1 MADIVIIALV
11 IAYCIFLYVRHRRKK
26 KNGETGCSGCCGCCA
41 NCGGCAPMGDCNR
54 MPDPKS

>member
-26 KNGETGCSGCCGCCA
+26 KNGETGCSGCCA
-41 NCGGCAPMGDCNR
+41 NCGGCASMGDCNR

>member
-41 NCGGCAPMGDCNR
+41 NCGGCASMGDCNR